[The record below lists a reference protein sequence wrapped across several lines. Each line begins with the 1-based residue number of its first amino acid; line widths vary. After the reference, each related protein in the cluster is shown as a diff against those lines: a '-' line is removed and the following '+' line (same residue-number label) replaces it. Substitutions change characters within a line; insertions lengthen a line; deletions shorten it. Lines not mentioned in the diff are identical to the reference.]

1 MDRRQ
6 IFLITLGLWLG
17 TMAAFASIG
26 AASASGLP
34 HLWYLCYVAGVPVS
48 GVLLSLVLQAGIRR
62 LETRSLTGRWVR
74 LVPLLLVIVVIQAAI
89 DQWFY
94 ELMREVFGRK
104 PTGEFLRALALNVA
118 VYVWIFIIQ
127 ALIFEPIA
135 AMNRA
140 ARNARNAE
148 EAREAARA
156 AQLEALRNE
165 LNPHMLFN
173 TFNGLSSLVL
183 SGRNAEAEMLLER
196 LSAYMRA
203 CLDGADTALV
213 PLAEEI
219 ELVEAY
225 LAIESVRF
233 ASTPDVRIDC
243 PDDLA
248 EAAVPR
254 LILQPL
260 VENALKYAVHPSRGA
275 ASVTVRAARDSG
287 RLRLTVADTGTGA
300 GAAGAVPPGTGRGLS
315 IVSRRLET
323 LFGADASV
331 TAGHDQGGFRVEML
345 LPLSGAALGPAIR
358 LR

>member
-1 MDRRQ
+1 
-6 IFLITLGLWLG
+6 
-17 TMAAFASIG
+17 MAAFASIG

-127 ALIFEPIA
+127 ALIFELIA

-183 SGRNAEAEMLLER
+183 DRK
-196 LSAYMRA
+196 
-203 CLDGADTALV
+203 
-213 PLAEEI
+213 
-219 ELVEAY
+219 
-225 LAIESVRF
+225 SV
-233 ASTPDVRIDC
+233 V
-243 PDDLA
+243 
-248 EAAVPR
+248 
-254 LILQPL
+254 
-260 VENALKYAVHPSRGA
+260 
-275 ASVTVRAARDSG
+275 
-287 RLRLTVADTGTGA
+287 
-300 GAAGAVPPGTGRGLS
+300 
-315 IVSRRLET
+315 
-323 LFGADASV
+323 
-331 TAGHDQGGFRVEML
+331 
-345 LPLSGAALGPAIR
+345 
-358 LR
+358 